1 MPRIAPHIPFVPANL
16 PFFYGW
22 VIVGAATLGIVMSI
36 PGQTMGVSVFTDHL
50 IRATGLTRLELTYT
64 YLIGTLASS
73 LLLPRGGL
81 FLDKHGSRFTAAV
94 ACALVAATL
103 CAMTQLDTLALNF
116 SDRAGFKE
124 PSLVAGVFLTL
135 GFMMLRFSGQGML
148 TIASRT
154 MMAKW
159 FERRRGFVS
168 GLSGIFVSGGFAI
181 APVFLQ
187 WLIDFANWRNAW
199 LILAALVGLGM
210 SSIVLFFYREDPEEC
225 GLSMDGDSPTEKES
239 NTNQADDES
248 DPLSLDQEPS
258 YTRSEALRT
267 ARFWYVTLALT
278 LQAMVFTGVT
288 FHIMDIGVDTGIGGR
303 EAVRVFIPNAIVS
316 TSVGMLAGWLADRVP
331 VRNLVLA
338 FMSFQI
344 IAYIGAGRLGEPI
357 FMVMMIVGWGCAG
370 GLFAT
375 LMNVAMPN
383 FFGRKHLGAISSVQM
398 SCMVAGSA
406 LGPAML
412 AAAKTY
418 LGSYRVGLLWSCA
431 LSAGVFLFAL
441 LAPSPQPRR
450 R

>member
-1 MPRIAPHIPFVPANL
+1 MPRIASHIPFAPVKL

-22 VIVGAATLGIVMSI
+22 AIVGAATIGIVMSI

-50 IRATGLTRLELTYT
+50 IKATGLTRLELTYT

-73 LLLPRGGL
+73 LLLPRGGV

-94 ACALVAATL
+94 ACVLVSATL
-103 CAMTQLDTLALNF
+103 CVMTQLDALALIF
-116 SDRAGFKE
+116 AKRGGFKE
-124 PSLVAGVFLTL
+124 SSLIAGVLLTL

-154 MMAKW
+154 MLAKW

-168 GLSGIFVSGGFAI
+168 GLSGVFVSGGFAI

-187 WLIDFANWRNAW
+187 WLIDVANWRNAW
-199 LILAALVGLGM
+199 LILAGLVGLGM
-210 SSIVLFFYREDPEEC
+210 TTIALLFYREDPEEC
-225 GLSMDGDSPTEKES
+225 GLRMDGDAPAAHAS
-239 NTNQADDES
+239 NTSEGDDRS
-248 DPLSLDQEPS
+248 DPPSFDEEPS
-258 YTRSEALRT
+258 YTRAEALRT

-331 VRNLVLA
+331 VRTLVLA

-344 IAYIGAGRLGEPI
+344 IAYIGAGRLGEPV

-383 FFGRKHLGAISSVQM
+383 FFGRRHLGAISSVQM

-450 R
+450 S

>member
-1 MPRIAPHIPFVPANL
+1 
-16 PFFYGW
+16 
-22 VIVGAATLGIVMSI
+22 
-36 PGQTMGVSVFTDHL
+36 
-50 IRATGLTRLELTYT
+50 
-64 YLIGTLASS
+64 
-73 LLLPRGGL
+73 
-81 FLDKHGSRFTAAV
+81 
-94 ACALVAATL
+94 
-103 CAMTQLDTLALNF
+103 MTQLDTLALIF
-116 SDRAGFKE
+116 AEQGGFTE
-124 PSLVAGVFLTL
+124 PSLVAAVLLTF

-168 GLSGIFVSGGFAI
+168 GLSGVFVSGGFAI

-187 WLIDFANWRNAW
+187 WLIDLANWRNAW

-210 SSIVLFFYREDPEEC
+210 SAIALFFYREDPEEC
-225 GLSMDGDSPTEKES
+225 GLRMDGDAPAEKGS
-239 NTNQADDES
+239 GTNRGDDGS
-248 DPLSLDQEPS
+248 DPLSLDEEPS
-258 YTRSEALRT
+258 YTRAEALRT

-331 VRNLVLA
+331 VRTLVLA

-344 IAYIGAGRLGEPI
+344 IAYIGAGRLGEPV

-450 R
+450 N